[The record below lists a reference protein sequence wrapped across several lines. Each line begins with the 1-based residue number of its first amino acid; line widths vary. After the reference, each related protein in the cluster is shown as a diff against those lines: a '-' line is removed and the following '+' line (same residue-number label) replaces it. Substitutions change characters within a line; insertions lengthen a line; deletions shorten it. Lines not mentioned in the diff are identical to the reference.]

1 MLELYVKAYILW
13 SRSRMQMNI
22 LAVEDN
28 MREQSNKK
36 TAVSGEKKSNG
47 KFNNSKPNV
56 LFDCLFSEKIK

>member
-28 MREQSNKK
+28 IREQSNKK
-36 TAVSGEKKSNG
+36 TAVSGEKKSNICKG
-47 KFNNSKPNV
+47 KFYNS
-56 LFDCLFSEKIK
+56 

>member
-1 MLELYVKAYILW
+1 
-13 SRSRMQMNI
+13 MNI

-28 MREQSNKK
+28 IREQSNKK
-36 TAVSGEKKSNG
+36 TAVSGEKKSNICKG